1 VEDQPVVSVTAE
13 GLGDDP
19 FKLGFDLVDGLS
31 GCQAS
36 AIADSEHMGVHGEGL
51 FAERRV
57 QNDVG
62 GLAAHAWQLLKL
74 FAGARDL
81 SAMPIDQRLAQRD
94 DILRLG
100 IEQSDRLDR
109 FAQGFFA
116 QSDHLAWVL
125 DTFEQRPAGDVHTGV
140 RGLSRENHRNKQLV
154 GIGGF
159 EFGRRRGV
167 LLG

>member
-1 VEDQPVVSVTAE
+1 MSVTAE

-19 FKLGFDLVDGLS
+19 FKLCFDLVDGFS

-36 AIADSEHMGVHGEGL
+36 AIADSEHMSVHGERL
-51 FAERRV
+51 FAERCV

-62 GLAAHAWQLLKL
+62 GLAAHARQLLKL
-74 FAGARDL
+74 FTGARDL
-81 SAMPIDQRLAQRD
+81 SAMPIDESLAQRD

-100 IEQSDRLDR
+100 IEQSDRFDR

-116 QSDHLAWVL
+116 QGDHLAWVL
-125 DTFEQRPAGDVHTGV
+125 DTFEQRPAGDVHARI

-159 EFGRRRGV
+159 ELGCRRGV